1 MTTKLGF
8 IGLGGMGLH
17 QARSFAAVRGCRV
30 AAGSDPSR
38 QSCANFAKEFAD
50 ADVCA
55 DHRTLLKNT
64 DVDAVVI
71 AAPTLFHKQIAIDA
85 MHSGRPV
92 MVEKPMARTVAD
104 ARRMNDVARKTGQP
118 LMVAHC
124 RRYDTDWGTF
134 ARVWRSGKLGS
145 PALWRHVSSSA
156 GPPTPWYMDHRLG
169 GGPLMDGAVHNQ
181 DFANMLFGDP
191 VSVTATAIKLT
202 EYSAIDTATATICY
216 DSGNQL
222 MLSWSWGV
230 TGSGKELNEVMGP
243 KALLRFVAYNELAE
257 LGVKH
262 QDNGA
267 FALTTKSTG
276 RQQVIKFKRAEMY
289 QTQARHF
296 LDCIRGKAECRS
308 PGTEA
313 IKAVAS
319 ADAILKAAARGGT
332 CKVAW

>member
-156 GPPTPWYMDHRLG
+156 GPPTPWWIRPSATTRTARLRSQERSFL
-169 GGPLMDGAVHNQ
+169 PA
-181 DFANMLFGDP
+181 P
-191 VSVTATAIKLT
+191 SVAQPARVCTATST
-202 EYSAIDTATATICY
+202 
-216 DSGNQL
+216 
-222 MLSWSWGV
+222 
-230 TGSGKELNEVMGP
+230 
-243 KALLRFVAYNELAE
+243 VA
-257 LGVKH
+257 
-262 QDNGA
+262 
-267 FALTTKSTG
+267 TKSG
-276 RQQVIKFKRAEMY
+276 RPIPR
-289 QTQARHF
+289 
-296 LDCIRGKAECRS
+296 
-308 PGTEA
+308 
-313 IKAVAS
+313 
-319 ADAILKAAARGGT
+319 
-332 CKVAW
+332 